1 MTTPSAPHSPHALN
15 SGQRRQLSHE
25 GCDVAR
31 RSPCSHTVSTWFSPA
46 AQPRS
51 RRALEQVVWIV
62 PNLCPTRALEE
73 THDGSL
79 VPTEVSLAVSKLGE
93 CYSRNGR
100 AQEEGEVPMLSRAP
114 SKGLPC
120 CMVSNLK
127 TAKALGLTMLPGLLQ
142 RVD

>member
-1 MTTPSAPHSPHALN
+1 MRAATWREDRPARTRSAHGS
-15 SGQRRQLSHE
+15 
-25 GCDVAR
+25 
-31 RSPCSHTVSTWFSPA
+31 
-46 AQPRS
+46 AQPPNLGA
-51 RRALEQVVWIV
+51 ALEQVVWLV

-79 VPTEVSLAVSKLGE
+79 LPTEVSLALSKLGE

-100 AQEEGEVPMLSRAP
+100 AQEEGKVSMLSRAP